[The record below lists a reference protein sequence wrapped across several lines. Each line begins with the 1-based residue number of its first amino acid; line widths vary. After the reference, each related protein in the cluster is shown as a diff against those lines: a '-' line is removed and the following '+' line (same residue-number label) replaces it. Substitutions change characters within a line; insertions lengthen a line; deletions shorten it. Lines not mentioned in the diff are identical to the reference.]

1 MAESLAGRL
10 ARREIIVKSMKNIV
24 EMASEIAM
32 NTGVDWAGAARRSGA
47 LLGNADRLYVGDTE
61 DGIHVTG
68 PLLFGREQEPRGPKK
83 TVGPSIPRGDE
94 EFVSSNDGDTVRRA
108 TLL

>member
-1 MAESLAGRL
+1 M
-10 ARREIIVKSMKNIV
+10 KSMRNIV
-24 EMASEIAM
+24 ERASEIAM
-32 NTGVDWAGAARRSGA
+32 NTGVDGVGAVRRSGA

-68 PLLFGREQEPRGPKK
+68 PLLFGREHEPRAPKK
-83 TVGPSIPRGDE
+83 TVGPSIARDDD
-94 EFVSSNDGDTVRRA
+94 EFVSSNDGDTTRRA